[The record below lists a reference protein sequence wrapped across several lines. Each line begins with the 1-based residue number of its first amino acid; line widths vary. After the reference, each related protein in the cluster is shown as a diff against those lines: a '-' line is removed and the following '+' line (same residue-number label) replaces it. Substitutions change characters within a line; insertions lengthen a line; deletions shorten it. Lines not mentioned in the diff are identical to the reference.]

1 MKSWKALI
9 RVNVT
14 RDDLDTAKAARRAVA
29 EAGEKAAR
37 QASPSTLVRPQ
48 AGDHPLVYA
57 IRRAAGR
64 RRCVLW
70 HGVAIV
76 GDAELRQY
84 RLPAGAVDFLE
95 AWNAVGPEVP
105 GGGGSDDRCVPFAFD
120 AYLLDPADQENPP
133 PGV

>member
-84 RLPAGAVDFLE
+84 RLPGGAVDFLE
-95 AWNAVGPEVP
+95 AWGTAKF
-105 GGGGSDDRCVPFAFD
+105 DARCVPFAFD
-120 AYLLDPADQENPP
+120 AYLLDQADEETPP
-133 PGV
+133 PGVG